1 MQKLNQGE
9 DLEKLTE
16 EIVSEDIDLE
26 EAENVMDS
34 KTLQLGENNFRFSF
48 VHCDFLFLF
57 FQFIN
62 VFCQICLASQYV
74 HKREI
79 ITLYTSQ
86 SKQSMKGN

>member
-34 KTLQLGENNFRFSF
+34 KTLQLGETNFTFSS
-48 VHCDFLFLF
+48 VCS
-57 FQFIN
+57 I
-62 VFCQICLASQYV
+62 Y
-74 HKREI
+74 
-79 ITLYTSQ
+79 
-86 SKQSMKGN
+86 